1 MRVVARHPHP
11 ASAPEKPP
19 WRRANERVAAIRLLS
34 NDSPVDFTIVV
45 ELCRALLAPILSAA
59 LKAVNR
65 RRESRAAALLI
76 LGALR
81 DALVRTHA
89 TQLHPF
95 RPVVVPFDSYAGVWE
110 AERRALAHSMPPNEL
125 DVIEQAFAALSTL
138 QKNEALGG
146 DLREEVFDGLYDAGQ
161 QCEFARRIAWKHAQT
176 PRSRV
181 QRWIKLRARRLQER
195 RDYWKLGRA
204 VVKARKQASCP
215 AFS

>member
-1 MRVVARHPHP
+1 M
-11 ASAPEKPP
+11 
-19 WRRANERVAAIRLLS
+19 NERVAAIRLLS
-34 NDSPVDFTIVV
+34 NDSPVDFTIIV
-45 ELCRALLAPILSAA
+45 ELCRALLTPILHAA
-59 LKAVNR
+59 WRVVAR
-65 RRESRAAALLI
+65 RRESRTAATLI

-81 DALVRTHA
+81 DALVKTHS

-95 RPVVVPFDSYAGVWE
+95 RTVVIPFASYAGVWE
-110 AERRALAHSMPPNEL
+110 AERRALAHSMPPDEL

-181 QRWIKLRARRLQER
+181 ERWLKLRARRLQER
-195 RDYWKLGRA
+195 RDYWKLGRT
-204 VVKARKQASCP
+204 VVKARKQANCP

>member
-1 MRVVARHPHP
+1 
-11 ASAPEKPP
+11 
-19 WRRANERVAAIRLLS
+19 
-34 NDSPVDFTIVV
+34 
-45 ELCRALLAPILSAA
+45 
-59 LKAVNR
+59 
-65 RRESRAAALLI
+65 

-81 DALVRTHA
+81 DALVKTHS

-95 RPVVVPFDSYAGVWE
+95 RSVVIPFASYAGVWE
-110 AERRALAHSMPPNEL
+110 AERRALAHSMPPDEL

-181 QRWIKLRARRLQER
+181 ERWIKLRGCRLQER
-195 RDYWKLGRA
+195 RDHRKLGRA
-204 VVKARKQASCP
+204 IVKARKQASCP
-215 AFS
+215 AFSWWPSLCTTQWELLDQEQRQASTRPTTTGACVKDSKIPSFGSSSTEHAAKFVKSIPASVNSKTAS